1 MHLIQVQNTKRGER
15 QPVLDLEGP
24 NITIWI
30 KQTAAGEFQ
39 HLPIPCGTGGKMLPL
54 IWNLRTFLQFAI
66 WRLILL
72 ISESD
77 WCMWAP
83 QRTTACN
90 SSPFF
95 FESDCWQCIDSIW
108 WWIDISVTEA
118 VLNLKVGEY
127 VFMIFSAPISVSCW
141 TATWNHEKNKL
152 GKIWKMYAS
161 STFHCQILV
170 WYTVMVVITTEKSRS
185 PSYAVRDSCSGQK

>member
-1 MHLIQVQNTKRGER
+1 MYLIKVQNTKRGER
-15 QPVLDLEGP
+15 QPVLDLEAP

-30 KQTAAGEFQ
+30 KQTAACEFQ
-39 HLPIPCGTGGKMLPL
+39 HLPIPCGTGGKMSPL
-54 IWNLRTFLQFAI
+54 IRNLPKFLQFAI

-83 QRTTACN
+83 QGTTVCN
-90 SSPFF
+90 SSSFF

-118 VLNLKVGEY
+118 RSQSQSRRICLYDFFSSNQC
-127 VFMIFSAPISVSCW
+127 FML
-141 TATWNHEKNKL
+141 TATWNHDKNEL

-170 WYTVMVVITTEKSRS
+170 WYTVMVIITTEKSRS
-185 PSYAVRDSCSGQK
+185 PNYSVRDSCSGQK